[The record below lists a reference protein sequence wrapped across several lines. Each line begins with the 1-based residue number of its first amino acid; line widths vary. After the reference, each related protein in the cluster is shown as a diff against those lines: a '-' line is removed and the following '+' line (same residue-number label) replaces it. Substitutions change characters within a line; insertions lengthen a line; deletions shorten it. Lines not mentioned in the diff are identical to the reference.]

1 MNREGQAA
9 DGGIEASV
17 KSFSVTIS
25 YVAFI
30 FKVSTSIKIN
40 LNLKFKFF
48 VFLILWKV
56 SFNYLLDI
64 KGIQDA
70 PRIIKILKIIE

>member
-30 FKVSTSIKIN
+30 FKVSTSI
-40 LNLKFKFF
+40 LNYSKSQIKVLRISNSVES
-48 VFLILWKV
+48 VFQLPAGHKRDTGRPP
-56 SFNYLLDI
+56 NN
-64 KGIQDA
+64 KN
-70 PRIIKILKIIE
+70 IENN